1 MGVRMK
7 LHRTRYIIPIL
18 CLLIGGYSATAATIS
33 TNNVNGVMAKVNNY
47 VITLQELYGS
57 MAQLSRSTTM
67 SAQELREEVLN
78 ILIDNKLILSDYENS
93 GFAIPESYFDDAFE
107 QNIKD
112 RFADRVSFIK
122 TLQSE
127 GKQIDEVKKEF
138 KEQTIINIMA
148 SQKIGQ
154 QISISPY
161 KIERYY
167 EQHKENYLLKERVN
181 LRMIIIPSRGA
192 NDPQAMA
199 TAEMVHEKILD
210 GGNFADLARE
220 YSTGVQA
227 KEGGLMGWADRDEM
241 RKEISAVAFDMEV
254 GETSNLIKT
263 PNAIFIVRVEEKEP
277 EHVEPLSKVREQIE
291 KDLRGEETAARRK
304 QWIDSLR
311 RKSFVRTF

>member
-1 MGVRMK
+1 
-7 LHRTRYIIPIL
+7 
-18 CLLIGGYSATAATIS
+18 
-33 TNNVNGVMAKVNNY
+33 VMAKVNNY
-47 VITLQELYGS
+47 IITLQELRGS
-57 MAQLSRSTTM
+57 MIQLSRSTTM
-67 SAQELREEVLN
+67 SEQQLREEVLN

-93 GFAIPESYFDDAFE
+93 GFAIPDSYFEDLFD

-112 RFADRVSFIK
+112 RFPDRVSFVK

-127 GKQIDEVKKEF
+127 GKHLDEVRKEF

-167 EQHKENYLLKERVN
+167 EDHKEDYLLKNRVN
-181 LRMIIIPSRGA
+181 LRMIIIPSKGTS
-192 NDPQAMA
+192 DPEAIA
-199 TAEMVHEKILD
+199 KAEMIHEKILE
-210 GGNFADLARE
+210 GGTFADLARQ

-241 RKEISAVAFDMEV
+241 RKEIAAVAFEMEV

-263 PNAIFIVRVEEKEP
+263 PNAIFIVRVEEKED
-277 EHVEPLSKVREQIE
+277 EHVQALSEVRDAIE
-291 KDLRGEETAARRK
+291 RDLRGEQTAARRK
-304 QWIDSLR
+304 QWIDGLR
-311 RKSFVRTF
+311 KKSFVRTF

>member
-1 MGVRMK
+1 MK
-7 LHRTRYIIPIL
+7 SYWTKLIATL
-18 CLLIGGYSATAATIS
+18 CLGTAAFSSQAATG
-33 TNNVNGVMAKVNNY
+33 TAVPVNGVMAKVNNY
-47 VITLQELYGS
+47 IITLQELRGS
-57 MAQLSRSTTM
+57 MIQLSRSTTM
-67 SAQELREEVLN
+67 SEQQLREEVLN

-93 GFAIPESYFDDAFE
+93 GFAIPDSYFDDLFD

-112 RFADRVSFIK
+112 RFPDRVSFVK

-127 GKQIDEVKKEF
+127 GKHLDEVRKEF

-167 EQHKENYLLKERVN
+167 EDHKEDYLLKNRVN
-181 LRMIIIPSRGA
+181 LRMIIIPSKGSSDPGA
-192 NDPQAMA
+192 IAK
-199 TAEMVHEKILD
+199 AEMIHEKILE
-210 GGNFADLARE
+210 GGTFADLARQ

-241 RKEISAVAFDMEV
+241 RKEIATVAFEMEV

-263 PNAIFIVRVEEKEP
+263 PNAIFIVRVEEKED
-277 EHVEPLSKVREQIE
+277 EHVQPLSEVRDAIE
-291 KDLRGEETAARRK
+291 RDLRGEQSAARRK
-304 QWIDSLR
+304 QWIDGLR
-311 RKSFVRTF
+311 KKSFVRTF

>member
-1 MGVRMK
+1 MK
-7 LHRTRYIIPIL
+7 SYWTKLIATL
-18 CLLIGGYSATAATIS
+18 CLGTAAFSSRAATG
-33 TNNVNGVMAKVNNY
+33 TAVPVNGVMAKVNNY
-47 VITLQELYGS
+47 IITLQELRGS
-57 MAQLSRSTTM
+57 MIQLSRSTTM
-67 SAQELREEVLN
+67 SEQQLREEVLN

-93 GFAIPESYFDDAFE
+93 GFAITDSYFDDLFD

-112 RFADRVSFIK
+112 RFPDRVSFVK

-127 GKQIDEVKKEF
+127 GKHLDEVRKEF

-167 EQHKENYLLKERVN
+167 EDHKEDYLLKNRVN
-181 LRMIIIPSRGA
+181 LRMIIIPSKGTS
-192 NDPQAMA
+192 DPEAIA
-199 TAEMVHEKILD
+199 KAEMIHEKILE
-210 GGNFADLARE
+210 GGTFADLARQ

-241 RKEISAVAFDMEV
+241 RKEIAAVAFEMEV

-263 PNAIFIVRVEEKEP
+263 PNAIFIVRVEEKED
-277 EHVEPLSKVREQIE
+277 EHVQPLSEVRDAIE
-291 KDLRGEETAARRK
+291 RDLRGEQTAARRK
-304 QWIDSLR
+304 QWIDGLR
-311 RKSFVRTF
+311 KKSFVRTF